1 MLNYRNKPE
10 SELQFIEVCS
20 VDDLPKGDRLFFS
33 VGDDSLVLLNIDDW
47 YYALADKCSHDDGPL
62 GDGEVENCEII
73 CPRHG
78 ARFDILSG
86 KATKMP
92 AMVDIPAFPV
102 RIVEKMILVGFPK

>member
-1 MLNYRNKPE
+1 MLDYHRKPD
-10 SELQFIEVCS
+10 SDINFIEVCS
-20 VDDLPKGDRLFFS
+20 VEDLPKGERLFFS
-33 VGDDSLVLLNIDDW
+33 VGDESLVLLNIDDR

-78 ARFDILSG
+78 ARFDVLSG

-102 RIVEKMILVGFPK
+102 KIIENMIFVGFPK